1 MNVHFWLKPELEA
14 IIKRGRALLM
24 VNEYKPELFLQSS
37 QQIHMLIAISLNI
50 SKKKLLMKHS
60 LSLSAIHNQLN

>member
-1 MNVHFWLKPELEA
+1 MNVHFWLQPELEA

-37 QQIHMLIAISLNI
+37 QQIHMLIAMSLNI
-50 SKKKLLMKHS
+50 SKN
-60 LSLSAIHNQLN
+60 I